1 MCFRY
6 KYFDYNL
13 KDGLSNVQNSF
24 NIMHESRKENHRCPA
39 VKLYSKSPTFR
50 LAYTYARM
58 IADKIYILSAKHGLV
73 SADTIIEPYNET
85 LNGEPKEK
93 KQAWS
98 KLVLSQLE
106 KSVPLGQDEFIF
118 LAGKG
123 RQITLAFQYI
133 QQVLKECQRL
143 IFKIDNLMAPEWN
156 NLYGNR
162 IIPYQLPLRG
172 ARRNR

>member
-1 MCFRY
+1 M
-6 KYFDYNL
+6 
-13 KDGLSNVQNSF
+13 
-24 NIMHESRKENHRCPA
+24 
-39 VKLYSKSPTFR
+39 
-50 LAYTYARM
+50 
-58 IADKIYILSAKHGLV
+58 
-73 SADTIIEPYNET
+73 
-85 LNGEPKEK
+85 
-93 KQAWS
+93 
-98 KLVLSQLE
+98 LSQLE